1 MSEEPE
7 KLNLESLYITE
18 ERHNQLKQIFP
29 EVFTEGDQIDFD
41 KLKTT
46 LGSHV
51 DENGERFGLQWPGKR
66 DCFKIIQE
74 PAKGTLQPAPEES
87 EGWDNTENLLIE
99 GDNLEVAGLR
109 LMCNEIF
116 GEENFVGNFVWK
128 RRSSSALAELN
139 ISVDHKY
146 VLTYQKGG
154 LKALAGRPK
163 DYSSYKN
170 PDNDPIGP
178 WTLGDLTV
186 GMTITQRPN
195 QFYDLTDPD
204 TEKGYKGNP
213 DRVWAFIKSSMNK
226 LLEEKR
232 IYFSEELILRI
243 AEKKPSKVVV
253 LDKGFNGQDELKT
266 NAVQIMKSHGV
277 DDFKTV

>member
-1 MSEEPE
+1 MSKEPE
-7 KLNLESLYITE
+7 KLNLESLNIAE
-18 ERHNQLKQIFP
+18 ERLNRLKKIFP

-46 LGSHV
+46 LGNHV
-51 DENGERFGLQWPGKR
+51 DENDGRFGLQWPGKR

-74 PAKGTLQPAPEES
+74 PAKRTLQPAPEES
-87 EGWDNTENLLIE
+87 EDWDNTENLLIE
-99 GDNLEVAGLR
+99 GDNLEVAGLK
-109 LMCNEIF
+109 LMCNEFF
-116 GEENFVGNFVWK
+116 GEENFVGNFVWE

-146 VLTYQKGG
+146 VLTYQKVG

-170 PDNDPIGP
+170 PDNDPIEP
-178 WTLGDLTV
+178 WPLGNLTV

-204 TEKGYKGNP
+204 TEKVYKGNP
-213 DRVWAFIKSSMNK
+213 DRVWAFIKSLMNK

-243 AEKKPSKVVV
+243 AEEKPSKVVV
-253 LDKGFNGQDELKT
+253 LDKG
-266 NAVQIMKSHGV
+266 
-277 DDFKTV
+277 